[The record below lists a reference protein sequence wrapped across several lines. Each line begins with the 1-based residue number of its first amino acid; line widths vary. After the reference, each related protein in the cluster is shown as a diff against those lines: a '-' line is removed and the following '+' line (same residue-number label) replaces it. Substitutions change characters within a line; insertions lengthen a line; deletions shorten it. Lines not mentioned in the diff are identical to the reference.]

1 MSNAATDSS
10 TTVVHKGDYLAQVNR
25 GKPFTRS
32 YNWLAACNE
41 GREGDLHLSQFGN
54 NRKREQ
60 MLVVDRRKENIK
72 L

>member
-10 TTVVHKGDYLAQVNR
+10 TTVVNKGDYLVQVDR

-41 GREGDLHLSQFGN
+41 GREGDLHLSQFVD

-60 MLVVDRRKENIK
+60 MLVVDMGKK
-72 L
+72 T